1 MTHMRKLISIVSLVI
16 VAASCT
22 PSTHYNSGTPSQPL
36 IPLTSGN
43 SWVYNDSNFNSN
55 NAGIFDSTWIDSV
68 TLNGQ
73 TTELSGPN
81 GNVVFYGVNDA
92 SGWFGNSYLGV
103 DPSNTVVYGLD
114 SVNSPAYIFFGTSS
128 TDNAILGSDEDN
140 VTNPTC
146 PVTYTLY
153 GFATSVT
160 VNGHTCLR
168 NIQQT
173 TNCNGLIEEQI
184 NTYIAPGVGV
194 VRIEDYEIDSTSSHL
209 NLSFTQTLKSYTVQ

>member
-1 MTHMRKLISIVSLVI
+1 MRKLIFVLSLVI

-55 NAGIFDSTWIDSV
+55 NAGIFDSTWVDSV
-68 TLNGQ
+68 ILNGQ
-73 TTELSGPN
+73 TTTLSGPN
-81 GNVVFYGVNDA
+81 GDVVFYGVNDA

-114 SVNSPAYIFFGTSS
+114 SVNSPAYIFFGTSGS
-128 TDNAILGSDEDN
+128 DNAVLGSNEDN
-140 VTNPTC
+140 TTNPTC
-146 PVTYTLY
+146 PTTYTLY

-160 VNGHTCLR
+160 INGHTCLR
-168 NIQQT
+168 NVQQT

-209 NLSFTQTLKSYTVQ
+209 NLSYTQTLKSYTVQ